1 MEPLAVGVIALLG
14 MLGLAGLALTIF
26 VTYDRRKPPESDLDI
41 VGSFS
46 RRSKRASRLS
56 ARRANRWMLAG
67 WFIFVGAA
75 GLLIGMLLLSMLFK
89 PLLPG

>member
-26 VTYDRRKPPESDLDI
+26 VAYDRRKSPESDLDI

>member
-14 MLGLAGLALTIF
+14 ALGLAGLALTIF
-26 VTYDRRKPPESDLDI
+26 VAYDRTKPPASDLDV

-46 RRSKRASRLS
+46 RRSKRTSQLS
-56 ARRANRWMLAG
+56 AKRANRWMLAG
-67 WFIFVGAA
+67 LFIFVGAA

-89 PLLPG
+89 P